1 VPPELLLHDDD
12 GDGDARCVHC
22 GAPAAGPCARCD
34 CPVCG
39 DCSVLTDG
47 GARVYAICKRCDRR
61 AGRSLRG
68 ASLTVAAWVLGPLVA
83 LAAAVLLL
91 AWITGR

>member
-1 VPPELLLHDDD
+1 MLHDDD
-12 GDGDARCVHC
+12 DGGDAICVHC

-39 DCSVLTDG
+39 NCSVLTEG
-47 GARVYAICKRCDRR
+47 GARVYAICVRCDRR

-68 ASLTVAAWVLGPLVA
+68 PWLTVIGWVVGPLLA
-83 LAAAVLLL
+83 LVVAVLLL
-91 AWITGR
+91 AWITGGTR